1 MQKPVSVDV
10 GLFPGHGPDTPKN
23 TDPLLLFHCF
33 LLWTKEK
40 KRTIF
45 FPGARA
51 RLVTGG
57 NFLTIL
63 GGFVHEGVFLL
74 LQRPPVGKEFTAQ
87 ALFFFLSKPEK
98 Q

>member
-1 MQKPVSVDV
+1 M
-10 GLFPGHGPDTPKN
+10 
-23 TDPLLLFHCF
+23 
-33 LLWTKEK
+33 
-40 KRTIF
+40 
-45 FPGARA
+45 
-51 RLVTGG
+51 TGG